1 MKMSKIFIDWA
12 VKRCPN
18 DQELGKLFRRFYQLA
33 ATGNNTEE
41 ACRLAEQAIM
51 QEAIGFQD

>member
-18 DQELGKLFRRFYQLA
+18 DKELGKLFRRFYHLA
-33 ATGNNTEE
+33 AAGDNTEE
-41 ACRLAEQAIM
+41 ACRLAEETIM
-51 QEAIGFQD
+51 QEAIGFQG